1 MMWLGDGYVV
11 VVVICASQESSS
23 SGVNHGRTRN
33 RDRRRRTACA
43 QDNLIYALVRALLL
57 GLVEDVH
64 VVGALDGRLRAV
76 LDERDGVV
84 ELERRAR
91 LRVAGWR

>member
-1 MMWLGDGYVV
+1 MWFYV
-11 VVVICASQESSS
+11 ASQESSS

-33 RDRRRRTACA
+33 RDHRRRTACA

-57 GLVEDVH
+57 GLVEDVD
-64 VVGALDGRLRAV
+64 VVGALDRRLGAV

-91 LRVAGWR
+91 LRVAGGR